1 MLSGDKLHLLNEIR
15 KRFYC
20 DMIGDDTR
28 REERVSLASKEERTQ
43 QEGSHLQTRRRP
55 SIINHHL

>member
-1 MLSGDKLHLLNEIR
+1 MQLNEIR

-20 DMIGDDTR
+20 DMNGDDTR

-43 QEGSHLQTRRRP
+43 
-55 SIINHHL
+55 